1 MIRHIDLAEIS
12 DGRRYRANDMVKAD
26 CGGCEGCFSCCEGMG
41 TSVVLDPYDVHQLVK
56 GLSVTFEQLLASVLE
71 LNVVDGLILPNVK
84 MAGEK
89 ERCGFLDGQGRCLV
103 HAFRPGFCRMFPLGR
118 FYEEDGFWYFLQVQE
133 CRRKNRGKIKVRKW
147 IGVPEFN
154 RYEGFVLAW
163 HGFLKKRQEQVSG
176 APDGELARS
185 LYMKIL
191 KEFYLQPFDSGRDFY
206 EQFEERVQSFG

>member
-89 ERCGFLDGQGRCLV
+89 EQRQGQSARRVEMGRAAPGLELCGVKL
-103 HAFRPGFCRMFPLGR
+103 
-118 FYEEDGFWYFLQVQE
+118 
-133 CRRKNRGKIKVRKW
+133 
-147 IGVPEFN
+147 
-154 RYEGFVLAW
+154 
-163 HGFLKKRQEQVSG
+163 
-176 APDGELARS
+176 
-185 LYMKIL
+185 
-191 KEFYLQPFDSGRDFY
+191 
-206 EQFEERVQSFG
+206 